1 MIAAVDGI
9 LDVRGDNWAII
20 KVGGVSLQIYIP
32 ASTVS
37 QLGALGERVQL
48 YTHFHFK
55 EDNVALY
62 GFTSKQELD
71 FFKML
76 ISVNGVGPKAA
87 LAMLS
92 TLNSEQLALA
102 IASSDIDM
110 LTQLPGVGKKTAQR
124 LVLELKGKLD
134 KGWGGIERS
143 YLTEDNAEIMAALTN
158 LGYSAT
164 ETTQAIAA
172 LSNASDLPLED
183 KIKLALQYLAP
194 AQVVGG

>member
-1 MIAAVDGI
+1 
-9 LDVRGDNWAII
+9 
-20 KVGGVSLQIYIP
+20 VGGVSLQIYIP

-37 QLGALGERVQL
+37 QLSALGERVQL

-172 LSNASDLPLED
+172 LPNASDLPLED